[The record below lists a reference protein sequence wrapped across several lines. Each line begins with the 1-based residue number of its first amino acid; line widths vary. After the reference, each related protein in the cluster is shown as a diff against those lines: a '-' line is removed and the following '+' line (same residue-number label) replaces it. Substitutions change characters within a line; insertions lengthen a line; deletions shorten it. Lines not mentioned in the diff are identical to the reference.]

1 LEKFS
6 LAEFGHRSTDGV
18 SSLGSEQ
25 GERMELEHG
34 DEGGDE
40 ARYDGDDVDEA
51 KLQVSRRW
59 STIMQSDSGG
69 D

>member
-1 LEKFS
+1 
-6 LAEFGHRSTDGV
+6 
-18 SSLGSEQ
+18 
-25 GERMELEHG
+25 MELEHG
-34 DEGGDE
+34 GEGGDE